1 MNGQAWLNLLA
12 LVPGTGLTVLTIAI
26 AFLRFYDAQDF
37 SLLGL
42 IAQPRLWS
50 NRLTVAA
57 LVVALVNLGIEW
69 DRRNQETDRL
79 AEEEQRRTEDSARAA
94 AEGAEE
100 RERAARRARVAAR
113 CRAALFRV
121 QLVPS
126 EVNRVA
132 LATVLAILDKY
143 GETL

>member
-100 RERAARRARVAAR
+100 RERAARRARVEAR
-113 CRAALFRV
+113 CRAAQIRF
-121 QLVPS
+121 QLDPS
-126 EVNRVA
+126 EVNRQA